1 VFNYVTI
8 PTGPGLAEE
17 GRVHHVGRVD
27 DAPIIDP
34 WELAG
39 AQTGLTRQTLIDAA
53 VGAVHTQLD
62 IHALAPGADVRTH
75 CHSFEEAHWV
85 LEGEPAVSLD
95 GRPMRLRAGDY
106 LAVPVGMPVAWANPG
121 DDTARLLTVS
131 TPIRLGP
138 DTPRRD
144 TFLLPHRD
152 WDAALAPALPTGPT
166 ARLVGHYE
174 GTPPQMEA
182 LKLKD
187 RPRGRPTAGRDT
199 ALVVYSGISVKM
211 MVDATLGASLLTMF
225 TVDYE
230 PGGSAQIHDHPF
242 EEAYLFMEG
251 EIEGEFEGQPYT
263 FRRGDVAWAGVGA
276 THGFFNDGQTHV
288 RWLET
293 QAPQPPVRHSYRWYD
308 DWKKLEG

>member
-1 VFNYVTI
+1 M
-8 PTGPGLAEE
+8 
-17 GRVHHVGRVD
+17 HHVGRI
-27 DAPIIDP
+27 DASPTVEP
-34 WELAG
+34 LELTG
-39 AQTGLTRQTLIDAA
+39 AHTGLTRQTLIDAS

-62 IHALAPGADVRTH
+62 IHALAPGSEVRSH
-75 CHSFEEAHWV
+75 CHSFEEASWI
-85 LEGEPAVSLD
+85 LEGEPAALLD
-95 GRPMRLRAGDY
+95 GRPMRLRPGDF
-106 LAVPVGMPVAWANPG
+106 LAAPVGTPIAWANPG
-121 DDTARLLTVS
+121 STPARWLTVS

-138 DTPRRD
+138 DAPRRD
-144 TFLLPHRD
+144 TFLMPARD
-152 WDAALAPALPTGPT
+152 WDPTTAPALAGGPT
-166 ARLVGHYE
+166 SRLVGHYE

-182 LKLKD
+182 LKLRD

-211 MVDATLGASLLTMF
+211 MVDATLGADLLTMF

-242 EEAYLFMEG
+242 EEAYVFMEG
-251 EIEGEFEGQPYT
+251 EIEGEFEGRSYT
-263 FRRGDVAWAGVGA
+263 FRKGDVAWAGVGA

-293 QAPQPPVRHSYRWYD
+293 QAPQPPTRHSYRWAD

>member
-1 VFNYVTI
+1 LHY
-8 PTGPGLAEE
+8 
-17 GRVHHVGRVD
+17 VGRVD
-27 DAPIIDP
+27 AAPIVVP

-39 AQTGLTRQTLIDAA
+39 AQTGLTRQTLIDAS

-62 IHALAPGADVRTH
+62 IHALAPGGEVRAH

-85 LEGEPAVSLD
+85 LEGWPALLLD
-95 GRPMRLRAGDY
+95 GHAMRLRAGDY
-106 LAVPVGMPVAWANPG
+106 VAVPVGMPVAWANPG
-121 DDTARLLTVS
+121 DIAAKVLTVS

-138 DTPRRD
+138 DAPRRD

-152 WDAALAPALPTGPT
+152 WDPAAAPALPGGPT

-174 GTPPQMEA
+174 GTPPQAEA

-211 MVDATLGASLLTMF
+211 MVDATLGAALLTMF

-251 EIEGEFEGQPYT
+251 EVEGEFEGQSYT

-276 THGFFNDGQTHV
+276 THGFFNDGTTHV

>member
-1 VFNYVTI
+1 
-8 PTGPGLAEE
+8 
-17 GRVHHVGRVD
+17 VHYVGRVD
-27 DAPIIDP
+27 AAPIVDP

-39 AQTGLTRQTLIDAA
+39 AQSGLTRRTLIDAS
-53 VGAVHTQLD
+53 VGSVHTQLD
-62 IHALAPGADVRTH
+62 IHALAPGGEVRTH
-75 CHSFEEAHWV
+75 CHSFEAAHWV
-85 LEGEPAVSLD
+85 LEGAPAVLLD
-95 GRPMRLRAGDY
+95 GRAHRLRAGDY
-106 LAVPVGMPVAWANPG
+106 VATPVGTPIAWANPG
-121 DDTARLLTVS
+121 GVEASWVSVSSPLRLA
-131 TPIRLGP
+131 P
-138 DTPRRD
+138 DAPRRD
-144 TFLLPHRD
+144 TFLLPHPD
-152 WDAALAPALPTGPT
+152 WDPASAPALAVGPT

-182 LKLKD
+182 LRLQD

-211 MVDATLGASLLTMF
+211 MVDATFGASLLTMF

-251 EIEGEFEGQPYT
+251 EIEGEFEGRPYT

-276 THGFFNDGQTHV
+276 THGFFNDGTTHV